1 MLRRFTTLA
10 TAVLMLVSVV
20 FFTGRVDPG
29 TGVWLFYLYFSVSF
43 FLLITGVLLTERD
56 YFGPRRHPVNRM
68 FVLLSWTGVGGLLVL
83 MIEIA
88 VLDSAHL
95 WLYVIASVAV
105 LIGVMGS
112 TVVAVS
118 ARPWRDLFYSRRT
131 PGGDDRDDRG
141 DVPGTGRATT
151 GGAPVPTALPGR
163 SDAVPTGDDPVHGVP
178 REQPGGG
185 ERHPGA

>member
-118 ARPWRDLFYSRRT
+118 ARPWRDLFYSRRA
-131 PGGDDRDDRG
+131 PGGDDRG
-141 DVPGTGRATT
+141 DGAGARHGAA